1 MSLCRCES
9 GKKYAECCQPCHEG
23 KPAASAL
30 GLMRSR
36 YSAYALGL
44 VDYIVKTTHP
54 DHPDAKRPVE
64 VRRKEIEE
72 FCKTTAFKGLRILEV
87 EEGESKGIVKFTVF
101 LSMDGK
107 DFSFTE
113 KSTFEKVLGNWLYLK
128 GDLEA
133 GLKP

>member
-1 MSLCRCES
+1 MVLCRCES
-9 GKKYAECCQPCHEG
+9 GKSYAECCQPCHEG
-23 KPAASAL
+23 KSAGSAL

-54 DHPDAKRPVE
+54 NHPDAKRPVE
-64 VRRKEIEE
+64 VRRKEIKE
-72 FCKTTAFKGLRILEV
+72 FCQTTAFKGLRILEV
-87 EEGESKGIVKFTVF
+87 EEGESRGIVKFTAF

-113 KSTFEKVLGNWLYLK
+113 KSTFEKVQGNWLYLK
-128 GDLEA
+128 GELEA

>member
-9 GKKYAECCQPCHEG
+9 GKSYAECCQPCHEG

-54 DHPDAKRPVE
+54 EHPDAKRPVE
-64 VRRKEIEE
+64 VRRKEIKE
-72 FCKTTAFKGLRILEV
+72 FCQTTVFKGLQILEAKEV
-87 EEGESKGIVKFTVF
+87 DSKGVVKFTVF
-101 LSMDGK
+101 LVMDGK
-107 DFSFTE
+107 DFFYTE
-113 KSTFEKVLGNWLYLK
+113 KSTFEKVNGQWLYLK
-128 GDLEA
+128 GELSLSTA
-133 GLKP
+133 